1 MSSEY
6 GRTRKA
12 PKRGGK
18 VSRPIERRGV
28 PDSGRIVRLLVG
40 QGHGFIRLAN
50 DREIFFHRSDLQEG
64 TSINDFEVGDAVTF
78 ERLDDPV
85 SGARALSVR
94 PRARA
99 RRRRRGR

>member
-1 MSSEY
+1 MSSEYGY

-12 PKRGGK
+12 PKRTGK
-18 VSRPIERRGV
+18 GSQPMERRGV

-40 QGHGFIRLAN
+40 QGHGFIRLAD
-50 DREIFFHRSDLQEG
+50 DREIFFHRADLQEG
-64 TSINDFEVGDAVTF
+64 TSINDFDIGDAVTF

-94 PRARA
+94 
-99 RRRRRGR
+99 RRRRGR